1 MKQSHVMTD
10 PLWINSSVRR
20 LMQDKNEAHKRFKR
34 SNNNNQY
41 FENFQSLQNLLG
53 VSTEAYKEDTIL
65 VYPRN

>member
-53 VSTEAYKEDTIL
+53 VSTEAHKEDTIL